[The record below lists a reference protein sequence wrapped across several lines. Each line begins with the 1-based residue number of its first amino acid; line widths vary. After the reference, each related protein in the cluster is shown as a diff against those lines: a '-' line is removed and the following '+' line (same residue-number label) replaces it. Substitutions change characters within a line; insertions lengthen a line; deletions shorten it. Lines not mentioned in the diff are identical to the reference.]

1 MHCEGTKWEQEHSQ
15 QAKNY
20 TYYCSCSNVGSCIIV
35 PSLPHP
41 RFHTASSE
49 TWGCESLGMWLEC
62 TQDRIRNTMMQHAG
76 CIPIELIVQVC
87 NGTSAFEHSVS
98 MLNIINTQIQYGL
111 SDGMLMKQ
119 ST

>member
-1 MHCEGTKWEQEHSQ
+1 
-15 QAKNY
+15 
-20 TYYCSCSNVGSCIIV
+20 
-35 PSLPHP
+35 
-41 RFHTASSE
+41 
-49 TWGCESLGMWLEC
+49 MWLEC
-62 TQDRIRNTMMQHAG
+62 TQDSMRNTMMKHAR
-76 CIPIELIVQVC
+76 CISIELILQVC